1 MTDSNF
7 INDHI
12 NIAKDIKKRICPV
25 CNHISEKVF
34 DFFSQWIHGL
44 AENEDIQKEN
54 ADAHGLCPFHTWQLV
69 SVGSSLG
76 ISKGYSKLIRHIAN
90 ELLKSSETQVKAVVT
105 LNSLINGAKDCRVC
119 IIMRKEESSYISKMA
134 HFLTVEENRRLY
146 RASGGLCLRH
156 LQSVVMEVT
165 NPEIV
170 RFIMTEAAK
179 HFVAIADEMDSYS
192 WKRKTS
198 QKHLLTKAEKDAY
211 LRGIIH
217 AAGGKHIC
225 NQFQ

>member
-34 DFFSQWIHGL
+34 DFFSQWIYGL

-54 ADAHGLCPFHTWQLV
+54 ADAHGLCPFHSWQLV
-69 SVGSSLG
+69 AVGSPLG
-76 ISKGYSKLIRHIAN
+76 ISKGYGKLIRQIAN

-119 IIMRKEESSYISKMA
+119 IIMRKEESFYISKMLN
-134 HFLTVEENRRLY
+134 FLTVEENRRLY
-146 RASGGLCLRH
+146 SASGGLCLRH
-156 LQSVVMEVT
+156 LQIVLMEITDMEV
-165 NPEIV
+165 V
-170 RFIMTEAAK
+170 RFLMTEAAK
-179 HFVAIADEMDSYS
+179 HFAAIADEMDSYS

-217 AAGGKHIC
+217 AAGGQHIC